1 MGRDISIA
9 VSVKDKY
16 SDAVTKMQS
25 ASKSFTKDLDG
36 MYKKLDTLDKAQSRL
51 KSDTDGLKK
60 AMQDAQKEFK
70 KTGEES
76 KKMAA
81 QVASDKYENAR
92 RNLKLVSDEACLL
105 YTSDAAD
112 E

>member
-1 MGRDISIA
+1 MKRTRRVKGESMGRDISIA

-51 KSDTDGLKK
+51 KSDTDSLKK

-70 KTGEES
+70 RTGEES
-76 KKMAA
+76 KRMAHRLLAISTKMP
-81 QVASDKYENAR
+81 
-92 RNLKLVSDEACLL
+92 DEI
-105 YTSDAAD
+105 
-112 E
+112 